1 MANCAGAVGGG
12 GAAAAGSWL
21 SSAAPLHRSADQVKS
36 EKQDLSRPDAS
47 LSVLITH
54 ERAHERTNGRAD
66 ERTGERKRFGYNENF
81 SIICKPGQ

>member
-1 MANCAGAVGGG
+1 MTRQTIDGQLCWCWAGACAGAG
-12 GAAAAGSWL
+12 AAGSWP

-54 ERAHERTNGRAD
+54 ERADGWTGGRANVNVSG
-66 ERTGERKRFGYNENF
+66 TTKTLA
-81 SIICKPGQ
+81 